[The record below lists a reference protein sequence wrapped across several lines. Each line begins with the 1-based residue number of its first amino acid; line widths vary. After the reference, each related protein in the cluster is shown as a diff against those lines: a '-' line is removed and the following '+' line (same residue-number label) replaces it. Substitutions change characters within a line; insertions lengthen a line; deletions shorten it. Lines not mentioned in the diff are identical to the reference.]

1 MFIYDLNY
9 KSYQNVAILLIF
21 YATDRSSKNICGLNL
36 SRSFK
41 RHVVT
46 MVTVKSGNSPSF

>member
-46 MVTVKSGNSPSF
+46 IVTVKSGNSPSF